1 MSLQGSSEKSSIV
14 ERSRE
19 VIQRVA
25 QHPVAQRLTTRPVR
39 VGAASLLWTAAGM
52 YSAGLPRTLANV
64 TTTLIGSGVLVGAGE
79 MIVAGARRAD
89 ERLGLVDKA
98 VQAGHVVRDF
108 ASDKIEKIG
117 EKVREFK
124 RKRDDVPEQNHNES
138 EKMEV
143 EDEIEDN
150 GAGLSDEVAPPAE
163 KRLRTSGEFD
173 ANALN
178 QALEQ
183 SSEKFPDVEVGNLE
197 VSAPAVVIEKELPQ
211 QDDDSLELTA
221 ASLNEE
227 DAPKNR
233 PE

>member
-1 MSLQGSSEKSSIV
+1 MSLQGSSEQSSIV

-19 VIQRVA
+19 VIERVA

-64 TTTLIGSGVLVGAGE
+64 TSTLISSGILVGVGE
-79 MIVAGARRAD
+79 AAVEGARRVD

-98 VQAGHVVRDF
+98 VQAGHVVREF

-124 RKRDDVPEQNHNES
+124 RKREEAPVQSHNES
-138 EKMEV
+138 EKMEI

-150 GAGLSDEVAPPAE
+150 GAGLPDEVSSPAE

-178 QALEQ
+178 AALEQ
-183 SSEKFPDVEVGNLE
+183 NSEQFPDVQVGSLE
-197 VSAPAVVIEKELPQ
+197 VSAPAVVIEKALPQ
-211 QDDDSLELTA
+211 QDDSLELT
-221 ASLNEE
+221 SPLNTVET
-227 DAPKNR
+227 PKNR